1 MLYARSINLCLEE
14 RLGELTKEWEEF
26 KTDVRVVDLDKTL
39 HNICTVFDIRNW
51 VLPDGI
57 AVSSHNVS
65 AFLSAQLES
74 IKVLFSHL
82 KEVFLKINSNIFR
95 Y

>member
-1 MLYARSINLCLEE
+1 MGLEE
-14 RLGELTKEWEEF
+14 RVGELTKEWEEF
-26 KTDVRVVDLDKTL
+26 KTDVRVVDVDKTL
-39 HNICTVFDIRNW
+39 HSICTVFDIHNW

-57 AVSSHNVS
+57 PVSNHNVS

-74 IKVLFSHL
+74 VKVLFSHL